1 MMSKSI
7 EDDLASK
14 AIAKQHCFAFD

>member
-1 MMSKSI
+1 MSKSI